1 MKPDERNID
10 EILEHSLP
18 TAPRGQMDAA
28 LDRVFARLQS
38 DRGWTVA
45 EPRADVDVVPV
56 VRWSWR
62 PAVTIAVA
70 TVAVAAAVWLGA
82 SLRVTG
88 DDAVLEIAGGSSS
101 RIGAGQ
107 IVKAI
112 GDGSML
118 ALPDG
123 SRVEMRA
130 QSELAWARADDG
142 LTIRLR
148 TGSIIV
154 NAAKQRSGHLYVQ
167 TKDMTVAVVGTVF
180 LVNAEKDGSRV
191 AVIEGEVRVQ
201 EGTIETRLRPGEQVA
216 TSRTAAARP
225 LKEEI
230 AWSRDAGAHLSILEA
245 FEKGIAATT
254 GPRTPLANAARS
266 ANAPPGQAAAA
277 APGQEFEEAAIRPCD
292 LDNLPPTPAGARAG
306 GANSF
311 QMTPGRTYALC
322 MTPATLIRT
331 AYGYGPAD
339 LDFLTGGRLG
349 GGRGMSFNTVYG
361 LGVEDGIRVRGGPDW
376 IRSERYTIDAV
387 ANGPASAETMRR
399 QMLQT
404 LLERRF
410 QLKAHIETEQIPAFS
425 LTVAPGGLKMKPV
438 VADGVNA
445 SGFVNTTGKDG
456 GACEVPPTVGRGQP
470 VIARPAR
477 PGERQPPPPATPGE
491 PVTIL
496 SRNFV
501 DVRRG
506 EKPTCG
512 TSIQRN
518 GPNQV
523 LVAGAVTLAA
533 LGQTLG
539 SPLGGVQVLDRTGN
553 TDKFNFVLEFVIDE
567 NTPGPRFL
575 TPRPVEASDVARGQT
590 IFVAIE
596 EQLGLRLEPARVPRE
611 FIVIDAIERPSA
623 N

>member
-107 IVKAI
+107 IVEAI

-201 EGTIETRLRPGEQVA
+201 EGTI
-216 TSRTAAARP
+216 
-225 LKEEI
+225 
-230 AWSRDAGAHLSILEA
+230 
-245 FEKGIAATT
+245 
-254 GPRTPLANAARS
+254 
-266 ANAPPGQAAAA
+266 
-277 APGQEFEEAAIRPCD
+277 
-292 LDNLPPTPAGARAG
+292 
-306 GANSF
+306 
-311 QMTPGRTYALC
+311 
-322 MTPATLIRT
+322 
-331 AYGYGPAD
+331 
-339 LDFLTGGRLG
+339 
-349 GGRGMSFNTVYG
+349 
-361 LGVEDGIRVRGGPDW
+361 
-376 IRSERYTIDAV
+376 
-387 ANGPASAETMRR
+387 
-399 QMLQT
+399 
-404 LLERRF
+404 
-410 QLKAHIETEQIPAFS
+410 
-425 LTVAPGGLKMKPV
+425 
-438 VADGVNA
+438 
-445 SGFVNTTGKDG
+445 
-456 GACEVPPTVGRGQP
+456 
-470 VIARPAR
+470 
-477 PGERQPPPPATPGE
+477 
-491 PVTIL
+491 
-496 SRNFV
+496 
-501 DVRRG
+501 
-506 EKPTCG
+506 
-512 TSIQRN
+512 
-518 GPNQV
+518 
-523 LVAGAVTLAA
+523 
-533 LGQTLG
+533 
-539 SPLGGVQVLDRTGN
+539 
-553 TDKFNFVLEFVIDE
+553 
-567 NTPGPRFL
+567 
-575 TPRPVEASDVARGQT
+575 
-590 IFVAIE
+590 
-596 EQLGLRLEPARVPRE
+596 
-611 FIVIDAIERPSA
+611 
-623 N
+623 